1 MTKRVTCFYLNVLL
15 IGNFKQLQ
23 NNVDFVC
30 NRLSSRGLKYSYF
43 ASKSCPNLV
52 KESVR
57 YGIISFS
64 MD

>member
-30 NRLSSRGLKYSYF
+30 NKLSSRGLKYSQF
-43 ASKSCPNLV
+43 ASKSCQNLV
-52 KESVR
+52 KESVG